1 MGWVR
6 STAVPPLVSTLPFSC
21 NVAFS
26 DTVKFILT
34 SVGSVNLPLAVGMLI
49 TVMGVGVATTGF
61 SNPALLAGSNERVSK
76 SHSADFPS
84 AKVSSILWV
93 ISFLPNGFPLATTV
107 TGVVK
112 SNTVALVMGC
122 PP

>member
-1 MGWVR
+1 
-6 STAVPPLVSTLPFSC
+6 
-21 NVAFS
+21 
-26 DTVKFILT
+26 
-34 SVGSVNLPLAVGMLI
+34 MLI
-49 TVMGVGVATTGF
+49 TVMGAGVATTGF
-61 SNPALLAGSNERVSK
+61 SNPALFAGSNKRASN

-84 AKVSSILWV
+84 IKVSSMLWV

-112 SNTVALVMGC
+112 SNTVVLVMGC